1 MIAVRAAGLAWRWP
15 RAWVLAVALVAL
27 LAGAVVAGAYWL
39 NEPLRRRMEATLNDS
54 LQGYSVRLPA
64 IELRL
69 LALSVSLV
77 DLSVRQISNP
87 DPPVLELRRMTAGVD
102 WRALLAL
109 RLVARLHVAGP
120 RLHLDRRQAVAEADD
135 TVAVQDKGW
144 QAAIQS
150 IYPLEFD
157 EVRITDG
164 ALTYVDDPAH
174 PLTLSQFE
182 LVATN
187 IRNVRSDPGTFPSP
201 FSVRAAVF
209 ESGRLA
215 VDGRADFLA
224 EPAPAL
230 RADITLQR
238 VPLQRIG
245 PVADDVSLR
254 LRGGLLAAAGEVEST
269 HAGQRIRLRSATVD
283 GLTVDY
289 IHAPETARAA
299 EQRAERLAEATVEL
313 ANQPAL
319 RVDIDE
325 LHLSNAALGVLDRS
339 ASPDYRVFFDRADI
353 RLLNV
358 SNQMASGRGWI
369 MVNGRFMG
377 SGGSVLWASFLP
389 DRRAPDVNVAIQI
402 RDTDMR
408 AMNDLFRARGDFDVV
423 AGRFSFFSE
432 LYLTGGRVD
441 GYIKPL
447 FSDVDVYDRR
457 QDRGDALGQQFYE
470 SLVGG
475 VAGLLENRD
484 DRTATQA
491 RVSGRSDAP
500 QLSAWEIAVNLVRNA
515 FFRAIVPGLE
525 HAAMGTRSATVIGT
539 EPD

>member
-1 MIAVRAAGLAWRWP
+1 MIAARAAGVAWGWP
-15 RAWVLAVALVAL
+15 RAWVLAVALVAW
-27 LAGAVVAGAYWL
+27 LAGAVVAGAYLL

-54 LQGYSVRLPA
+54 LQGYSVSLPA

-109 RLVARLHVAGP
+109 RLVARLDVDGP

-135 TVAVQDKGW
+135 AVAVQDKGW

-157 EVRITDG
+157 EVRIADG

-182 LVATN
+182 LVAAN

-215 VDGRADFLA
+215 VDGTADFLA

-269 HAGQRIRLRSATVD
+269 RAGQRIRLRSATVD

-339 ASPDYRVFFDRADI
+339 ARPDYRVFFDRADI

-369 MVNGRFMG
+369 MIDGRFMG

-408 AMNDLFRARGDFDVV
+408 TMNDLFRARGDFDVV

-447 FSDVDVYDRR
+447 FADVDVYDRR